1 MIGADGRDVVKKPPA
16 FPRLEKDDEAERG
29 AGDPVPPGCGK
40 VPGREPMA
48 AELGMKSNKGARR
61 CATPYWTAMSR
72 PLSRGILEQ
81 SHKNNVCKFSVDEV
95 YHVP

>member
-1 MIGADGRDVVKKPPA
+1 
-16 FPRLEKDDEAERG
+16 
-29 AGDPVPPGCGK
+29 
-40 VPGREPMA
+40 MA